1 MPDCTL
7 GQTGGLTAVSCNS
20 LALIVARDASLL
32 LSYPDYNLAAAE
44 VTARFTLGPAIL
56 YLVRLGLKAQ
66 TVFGLLYEEQGGWR
80 GLFRP
85 RDYALLC

>member
-1 MPDCTL
+1 M
-7 GQTGGLTAVSCNS
+7 
-20 LALIVARDASLL
+20 
-32 LSYPDYNLAAAE
+32 AAAE
-44 VTARFTLGPAIL
+44 VVATFTLGKSTL

-66 TVFGLLYEEQGGWR
+66 TVFGLLYGGKDGWR